1 MFTQPHFNTRRVG
14 YIVTACHR
22 SVQGRLDAHL
32 DGWRG
37 SPVGGG
43 WMNVD
48 KAFLVK
54 TQAVKSSCAEYASQF
69 YILSLALVCVAS
81 LAECVVIW
89 RQTDSQR

>member
-1 MFTQPHFNTRRVG
+1 
-14 YIVTACHR
+14 
-22 SVQGRLDAHL
+22 
-32 DGWRG
+32 
-37 SPVGGG
+37 
-43 WMNVD
+43 MNVD